1 MQIVDLPD
9 STFQLLGEAEE
20 QQQTLPLDTESESS
34 TQVEPLGTS
43 TPVFKDLLPPTI
55 RDSTPVLPTETMQPV
70 ELWLLKTANTRLLY
84 TFSGSQELL
93 KDKQLK
99 QDLG

>member
-1 MQIVDLPD
+1 
-9 STFQLLGEAEE
+9 
-20 QQQTLPLDTESESS
+20 
-34 TQVEPLGTS
+34 
-43 TPVFKDLLPPTI
+43 
-55 RDSTPVLPTETMQPV
+55 MQPV

-84 TFSGSQELL
+84 TFSGSQELP

>member
-1 MQIVDLPD
+1 MQTADLLD
-9 STFQLLGEAEE
+9 FIYRLLGEAEE
-20 QQQTLPLDTESESS
+20 QQQTLPLDTELESS
-34 TQVEPLGTS
+34 IQAEPLGTS

-55 RDSTPVLPTETMQPV
+55 QDSTPVLPTETMRPV

-84 TFSGSQELL
+84 TFSGSLELL
-93 KDKQLK
+93 KDKQLR